1 MTYAQMPPRPTAVRP
16 KRWPYF
22 LVAGVGVFFLLAFS
36 LIVAV
41 APKKPPATNDVK
53 LAAPAPT
60 STVQA
65 STAPSTPSSSSPPKT
80 SAQPG
85 PATSAGPGTYKVG
98 EDLAA
103 GSYKAT
109 CEGHG
114 YWSRMRS
121 DNTHDTIANDFNA
134 SGGPMR
140 FTTKVGEYVKISG
153 GCTFVKV
160 AN

>member
-1 MTYAQMPPRPTAVRP
+1 MTYTQMPHRPTPVRP

-22 LVAGVGVFFLLAFS
+22 VAAGVGMFLLLALS
-36 LIVAV
+36 LVVAM
-41 APKKPPATNDVK
+41 APKKPPATTNVK
-53 LAAPAPT
+53 AAAPAPT
-60 STVQA
+60 TTVQA
-65 STAPSTPSSSSPPKT
+65 STVPSSSPPKT
-80 SAQPG
+80 TVQPG

-109 CEGHG
+109 CEGSG
-114 YWSRMRS
+114 YWSRLRS

-134 SGGPMR
+134 NGGPMR

-153 GCTFVKV
+153 GCTFVKT